1 MQKIV
6 PFLWFDDNAEEAVNL
21 YTSIFKNSHIDS
33 VSRYGEES
41 RGTPGKVMTMEF
53 TLEGQHF
60 MALNGGPYYTFTPA
74 ISLFVSVETQAE
86 LDEIWN
92 KLSVSPEDEQCGWL
106 KDKFGLSWQIVPTI
120 LGQLMQD
127 PDPEKVNRVTQ
138 AMLKMK
144 KLDIEGLKAASRN
157 G

>member
-1 MQKIV
+1 MQKIY
-6 PFLWFDDNAEEAVNL
+6 PCLWFDDNAEEAVNL
-21 YTSIFKNSHIDS
+21 YTSVFKNSSIDS
-33 VSRYGEES
+33 VSHYGEGG

-53 TLEGQHF
+53 TLEGQRF
-60 MALNGGPYYTFTPA
+60 MALNGGPYFNFTPA
-74 ISLFVSVETQAE
+74 ISLFVNVETQAE

-92 KLSVSPEDEQCGWL
+92 KLSASPDDEQCGWL

-127 PDPEKVNRVTQ
+127 PDPDKVRRVTE

-144 KLDIEGLKAASRN
+144 KLNITALREA
-157 G
+157 